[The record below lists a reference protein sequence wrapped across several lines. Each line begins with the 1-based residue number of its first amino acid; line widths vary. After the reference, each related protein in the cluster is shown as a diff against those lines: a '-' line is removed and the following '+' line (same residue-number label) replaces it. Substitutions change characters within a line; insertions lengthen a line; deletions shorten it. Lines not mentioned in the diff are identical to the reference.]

1 MHRLVQIAT
10 QRWLENEGSLPQW
23 QEKALPAVIR
33 CCPPTGRYEYWED
46 WEAVNPYVQTILGY
60 NFTRKDTLVRRAR
73 LLHLIA
79 EYENYQS
86 RYTSA
91 EARASEAAQ
100 LSCEFSGDEDGLTLA
115 SLSDKALAL
124 SNQGNAEEAENI
136 HRHVLDSRKRILG
149 DEDEL
154 TLRSINGV
162 AEETRHQYEYEE
174 AKTLQCESLAIC
186 QRKL

>member
-1 MHRLVQIAT
+1 M
-10 QRWLENEGSLPQW
+10 
-23 QEKALPAVIR
+23 
-33 CCPPTGRYEYWED
+33 
-46 WEAVNPYVQTILGY
+46 
-60 NFTRKDTLVRRAR
+60 RRAR

-79 EYENYQS
+79 EYENHQS

-124 SNQGNAEEAENI
+124 SNQRNAEEAENI